1 MVSLEF
7 FIDLILPAIFG
18 PGLNSASNINEYQGC
33 LMGSKGGQRVG
44 LTTFPPSCADSLKTQ
59 GASPSWNPKGL
70 SRPVQGRL
78 NLLHDDNVQN
88 IRQVYYNLPLSESLR
103 VEDFRLP
110 LLCSGCLT
118 SSGILCG
125 LTIVEV
131 TNKLSQNVSNT
142 LPTYAL

>member
-18 PGLNSASNINEYQGC
+18 PGLNSASDINEYQGC
-33 LMGSKGGQRVG
+33 LMGGKGGQRVR
-44 LTTFPPSCADSLKTQ
+44 LTTFPPSRADSLKTQ
-59 GASPSWNPKGL
+59 AASTPWNPKGL
-70 SRPVQGRL
+70 SRPVQGCL

-88 IRQVYYNLPLSESLR
+88 IRQVCYNLSLSESPR
-103 VEDFRLP
+103 VEDFRFP

-118 SSGILCG
+118 SSGMLCG

-131 TNKLSQNVSNT
+131 TDKLSQNVGNK